1 MNQKKQSSLSRI
13 LSYAGGHKNLTLLG
27 CILSALSA
35 VLGLIPYVCVW
46 LAARNVLEDWPGL
59 NGALNLSHWG
69 WMAVGTAIGSIILYF
84 AALMSTHIAAFR
96 TARNIRRTA
105 MAHVMKLPL
114 GFFTGNQSG
123 RLRKLIDD
131 NAGLTE
137 DLLAH
142 KLPDLAGTI
151 VTPIAAIVMLF
162 LFDWKMGLLC
172 LLTMALALLSMCLMM
187 GGKNAGFFHRY
198 QKEIERMSGEAVEY
212 VRGIPV
218 VKMFQ
223 QTVYSFKAFYA
234 AIKDYSDLASQYA
247 MSCRVGQTCFLTFI
261 NGAFALLIPAA
272 LLMASGGD
280 VRTVLVNFIFYALF
294 APACGQMINR
304 IMYMSEAVM
313 EANEAVGRLDEI
325 LGQKPMEE
333 SKMQKRPANAAVTF
347 EHVTFTYPGANR
359 PALADV
365 SFSVRPGQVTAL
377 VGPSGGGKTTAAS
390 LIPRFWDADCGSV
403 SVGGVDVREMD
414 TEELM
419 GQVAF
424 VFQDTRLFKESI
436 LENIRAA
443 RPQASREEVLSAA
456 HAAQCDDILEKLPHG
471 LDTVVGTKGVYLSG
485 GEQQRIALARAILK
499 DAPIVV
505 LDEATAFA
513 DPENEHQIQKAF
525 ETLTKNKTVLMIAHR
540 LSTVQDADNILVL
553 SDGKISEQGSHESLL
568 AEKGVYAAM
577 WEDYQRS
584 AQWKVGNPTRGY
596 HNAQEAGRERG
607 NPARGYLN
615 AQKTGQ
621 KRGNPT
627 RGYHNN
633 QKTGKG
639 EKRV

>member
-1 MNQKKQSSLSRI
+1 MKQKKPSSLARI
-13 LSYAGGHKNLTLLG
+13 LGYAGGHKNLTILG
-27 CILSALSA
+27 CFLSA
-35 VLGLIPYVCVW
+35 VSAVMGLVPYLCVW
-46 LAARNVLEDWPGL
+46 LVARSVLDTWPRL
-59 NGALNLSHWG
+59 NGDGDLSRWG
-69 WMAVGTAIGSIILYF
+69 WMAVWFAIGSILVYF

-105 MAHVMKLPL
+105 MAHVLKLPL

-142 KLPDLAGTI
+142 KLPDLTATA
-151 VTPIAAIVMLF
+151 VTPIAAIGMLF
-162 LFDWKMGLLC
+162 LFDWRMGLLC
-172 LLTMALALLSMCLMM
+172 LLTMVLALLSMCLMM

-198 QKEIERMSGEAVEY
+198 QQEIERMSGEAVEY

-234 AIKDYSDLASQYA
+234 AIRDYSDLASQYA
-247 MSCRVGQTCFLTFI
+247 MSCRTGQTCFLTAI
-261 NGAFALLIPAA
+261 NGTFVLLIPAA
-272 LLMASGGD
+272 LLIASGGD
-280 VRTVLVNFIFYALF
+280 VRAVLVNFIFYALF

-313 EANEAVGRLDEI
+313 EANEAIGRLDEI
-325 LGQKPMEE
+325 LSQQPMQEP
-333 SKMQKRPANAAVTF
+333 KIQKRPAGDAVRF
-347 EHVTFTYPGANR
+347 DHVTFTYPGAGR

-365 SFSVRPGQVTAL
+365 SFSVQPGQVVAL
-377 VGPSGGGKTTAAS
+377 VGPSGGGESTAAS
-390 LIPRFWDADCGSV
+390 LIPRFWDVDSGSV
-403 SVGGVDVREMD
+403 SVGGADVRELD
-414 TEELM
+414 SAALM
-419 GQVAF
+419 GQVSF
-424 VFQDTRLFKESI
+424 VFQDTRLFKESL

-443 RPQASREEVLSAA
+443 RPSASREEVLSAA
-456 HAAQCDDILEKLPHG
+456 HAAQCDDILEKLPQG
-471 LDTVVGTKGVYLSG
+471 LDTVVGAKGVYLSG

-525 ETLTKNKTVLMIAHR
+525 EVLTQNKTVLMIAHR
-540 LSTVQDADNILVL
+540 LSTVQNADNIIVL
-553 SDGKISEQGSHESLL
+553 SEGKIAEQGSHSVLL
-568 AEKGVYAAM
+568 EEDGVYAAM

-584 AQWKVGNPTRGY
+584 AQWKVGK
-596 HNAQEAGRERG
+596 EA
-607 NPARGYLN
+607 A
-615 AQKTGQ
+615 
-621 KRGNPT
+621 
-627 RGYHNN
+627 
-633 QKTGKG
+633 
-639 EKRV
+639 V

>member
-1 MNQKKQSSLSRI
+1 MKAKKQSSLARI
-13 LSYAGGHKNLTLLG
+13 LRYAGRHKNLTLLG

-46 LAARNVLEDWPGL
+46 LAARNVLEAWPVPAGASGL
-59 NGALNLSHWG
+59 AHWG
-69 WMAVGTAIGSIILYF
+69 WTAVWTAIGSIALYF

-96 TARNIRRTA
+96 TARNIRHTA
-105 MAHVMKLPL
+105 MAHVLKLPL
-114 GFFTGNQSG
+114 GFFVGNQSG

-142 KLPDLAGTI
+142 KLPDLAGTV

-172 LLTMALALLSMCLMM
+172 LFTMILALLSMCLMM

-198 QKEIERMSGEAVEY
+198 QQEIERMSGEAVEY

-234 AIKDYSDLASQYA
+234 AIKDYSNLASQYA
-247 MSCRVGQTCFLTFI
+247 MSCRMGQTCFLTFI
-261 NGAFALLIPAA
+261 NGTFALLIPTA
-272 LLMASGGD
+272 LLLASGGN

-313 EANEAVGRLDEI
+313 EADEAVGRLDEI
-325 LGQKPMEE
+325 LDQKPMEE
-333 SKMQKRPANAAVTF
+333 ASVRRHPANAAVSF
-347 EHVTFTYPGANR
+347 DHVTFTYPGADR
-359 PALADV
+359 PVLTDV

-390 LIPRFWDADCGSV
+390 LIPRYFDVDSGAV
-403 SVGGVDVREMD
+403 SVGGVNVREMD
-414 TEELM
+414 TEDLM
-419 GQVAF
+419 EQVAF
-424 VFQDTRLFKESI
+424 VFQDTRLFKESL

-443 RPQASREEVLSAA
+443 RPDASREEVLSAA
-456 HAAQCDDILEKLPHG
+456 HAAQCDDILRKLPHG

-513 DPENEHQIQKAF
+513 DPENEYQIQKAF
-525 ETLTKNKTVLMIAHR
+525 EVLTKNKTVLMIAHR
-540 LSTVQDADNILVL
+540 LSTVQDADDIIVL
-553 SDGKISEQGSHESLL
+553 SDGKIAERGSHGDLL
-568 AEKGVYAAM
+568 KKNGVYAAM
-577 WEDYQRS
+577 WADYQRS
-584 AQWKVGNPTRGY
+584 AQWKVGK
-596 HNAQEAGRERG
+596 EA
-607 NPARGYLN
+607 A
-615 AQKTGQ
+615 
-621 KRGNPT
+621 
-627 RGYHNN
+627 
-633 QKTGKG
+633 
-639 EKRV
+639 V